1 MKVIIVFDDKLNVVV
16 KNVCEGKIKWFIE
29 DVFVFVWLN
38 YSSDCIS
45 GLDVRWLIVLVFKLI
60 LEFVLRV
67 FFSNEFLSYFF
78 FVVNWVWLSFV
89 IWMFLLSDCFWYD

>member
-1 MKVIIVFDDKLNVVV
+1 M
-16 KNVCEGKIKWFIE
+16 
-29 DVFVFVWLN
+29 FVFVWLN

-67 FFSNEFLSYFF
+67 FFSNEFLNYFF
-78 FVVNWVWLSFV
+78 FVVILSLVKFCNLNVFV
-89 IWMFLLSDCFWYD
+89 K